1 MKGCLDQCKAIETLS
16 VLSAAPYSLSKIE
29 KKLKISKKATPNL
42 KMMIVCRPT
51 KKKNQ
56 IKISMHFTGKK

>member
-1 MKGCLDQCKAIETLS
+1 M
-16 VLSAAPYSLSKIE
+16 SAAPYSLSKIE

-42 KMMIVCRPT
+42 KMMTVCRPT
-51 KKKNQ
+51 KTKNQ